1 MSRYHIFSGIDLINI
16 IKFSVIAVIVYAAFF
31 ILGKV
36 FKVFTFPIKILCF
49 FVVCSF
55 LYYLFFLWKGELVYR
70 IKLFVLSIIIAT
82 IACATFFILVPY
94 KFMRVMS
101 SSMEPTLSAG
111 DLIAYKPFTDV
122 SRGDIIVFFSDDDK
136 NKTLVKRVIGVSGD
150 TIDIVEDG
158 VYVNSILYI
167 TGKIQNTESHYTVPQ
182 ESVFVLGDN
191 YEISV
196 DSRYWKDPF
205 IKQDNILG
213 VVYKR

>member
-1 MSRYHIFSGIDLINI
+1 MD
-16 IKFSVIAVIVYAAFF
+16 
-31 ILGKV
+31 
-36 FKVFTFPIKILCF
+36 
-49 FVVCSF
+49 
-55 LYYLFFLWKGELVYR
+55 R

-101 SSMEPTLSAG
+101 SSMEPTLSSG
-111 DLIAYKPFTDV
+111 DLIAYKPFTDI

-196 DSRYWKDPF
+196 DSRYWRDPF